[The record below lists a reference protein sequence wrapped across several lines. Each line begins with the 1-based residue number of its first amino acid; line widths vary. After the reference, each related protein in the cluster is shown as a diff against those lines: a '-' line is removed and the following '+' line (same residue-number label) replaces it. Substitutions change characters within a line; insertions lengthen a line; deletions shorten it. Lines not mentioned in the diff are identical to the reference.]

1 MKMLQYTVKRFVIML
16 FTLFII
22 ATATFFLLAAT
33 PGDALS
39 ARVEKLPDSVA
50 ARMYAKYGLD
60 KPVMERYVITMK
72 GLVHGDF
79 GESIIYE
86 GQTVQSII
94 KEKAP
99 ISARLGIQQ
108 MLLGVSLGLALGV
121 LAAVK
126 KGSFWDYLVVAL
138 SILLISVPNLVFALL
153 LQQVFAG
160 KLGWFPVIG
169 WPSDHLWTSGWNYTV
184 LPTLAGCFGYIAS
197 YARLLKASM
206 LDVMNQDYILTAES
220 KGLTHREVILH
231 HVLRNSFIP
240 IVTNLPMSVAMCIT
254 GSFFIESV
262 FSIPGL
268 GLYYVNAV
276 AAPGCHHRHGR
287 DSHSGS
293 ALHHRGLCDRYSV
306 HRRRSPHPDPRRQAV
321 RRRGI
326 MSETA
331 KFLTPEQAARV
342 DHSRF
347 DAEKIDRPTIT
358 YWQGAWRRLKKNP
371 LAVIAMVM
379 LAVVLF
385 FVLLGPTISG
395 QEYIKINASI
405 KNTAPNSAN
414 WFGTDTMGRDI
425 FCRVWIGA
433 RLSLIVALVCST
445 IQIVVGCA
453 YGGAMAYFGGTVD
466 SVMMRVIEVITSFP
480 SLLITLL
487 IMMVVGQNVG
497 GLLFAM
503 CITSWCGTARQMR
516 GQLMQLRE
524 SEYVQAAQ
532 MIGASPVRI
541 IIKHLLPNTVS
552 ILILNLCSSIP
563 SYIFTEASLSFLGM
577 GLSSDV
583 ISLGVLISQGKA
595 KMDFYP
601 WQLFFPAAVLCIA
614 VLAFNLLG
622 DGLRDALDPRTI
634 E

>member
-60 KPVMERYVITMK
+60 KPVMERY
-72 GLVHGDF
+72 
-79 GESIIYE
+79 
-86 GQTVQSII
+86 

-169 WPSDHLWTSGWNYTV
+169 RPSDHLWTSGWNYTV

-276 AAPGCHHRHGR
+276 AAQDVTIVMGETVILA
-287 DSHSGS
+287 
-293 ALHHRGLCDRYSV
+293 ALYIIVVFVTDILYTV
-306 HRRRSPHPDPRRQAV
+306 VDPRIRI
-321 RRRGI
+321 RG
-326 MSETA
+326 
-331 KFLTPEQAARV
+331 
-342 DHSRF
+342 
-347 DAEKIDRPTIT
+347 
-358 YWQGAWRRLKKNP
+358 
-371 LAVIAMVM
+371 
-379 LAVVLF
+379 
-385 FVLLGPTISG
+385 
-395 QEYIKINASI
+395 
-405 KNTAPNSAN
+405 
-414 WFGTDTMGRDI
+414 
-425 FCRVWIGA
+425 
-433 RLSLIVALVCST
+433 
-445 IQIVVGCA
+445 
-453 YGGAMAYFGGTVD
+453 
-466 SVMMRVIEVITSFP
+466 
-480 SLLITLL
+480 
-487 IMMVVGQNVG
+487 
-497 GLLFAM
+497 
-503 CITSWCGTARQMR
+503 
-516 GQLMQLRE
+516 
-524 SEYVQAAQ
+524 
-532 MIGASPVRI
+532 
-541 IIKHLLPNTVS
+541 
-552 ILILNLCSSIP
+552 
-563 SYIFTEASLSFLGM
+563 
-577 GLSSDV
+577 
-583 ISLGVLISQGKA
+583 GK
-595 KMDFYP
+595 
-601 WQLFFPAAVLCIA
+601 
-614 VLAFNLLG
+614 
-622 DGLRDALDPRTI
+622 R
-634 E
+634 

>member
-160 KLGWFPVIG
+160 KLGC
-169 WPSDHLWTSGWNYTV
+169 GWNYTV

-276 AAPGCHHRHGR
+276 AAQDVTIVMGETVILA
-287 DSHSGS
+287 
-293 ALHHRGLCDRYSV
+293 ALYIIVVFVTDILYTV
-306 HRRRSPHPDPRRQAV
+306 VDPRIRI
-321 RRRGI
+321 RG
-326 MSETA
+326 
-331 KFLTPEQAARV
+331 
-342 DHSRF
+342 
-347 DAEKIDRPTIT
+347 
-358 YWQGAWRRLKKNP
+358 
-371 LAVIAMVM
+371 
-379 LAVVLF
+379 
-385 FVLLGPTISG
+385 
-395 QEYIKINASI
+395 
-405 KNTAPNSAN
+405 
-414 WFGTDTMGRDI
+414 
-425 FCRVWIGA
+425 
-433 RLSLIVALVCST
+433 
-445 IQIVVGCA
+445 
-453 YGGAMAYFGGTVD
+453 
-466 SVMMRVIEVITSFP
+466 
-480 SLLITLL
+480 
-487 IMMVVGQNVG
+487 
-497 GLLFAM
+497 
-503 CITSWCGTARQMR
+503 
-516 GQLMQLRE
+516 
-524 SEYVQAAQ
+524 
-532 MIGASPVRI
+532 
-541 IIKHLLPNTVS
+541 
-552 ILILNLCSSIP
+552 
-563 SYIFTEASLSFLGM
+563 
-577 GLSSDV
+577 
-583 ISLGVLISQGKA
+583 GK
-595 KMDFYP
+595 
-601 WQLFFPAAVLCIA
+601 
-614 VLAFNLLG
+614 
-622 DGLRDALDPRTI
+622 R
-634 E
+634 

>member
-197 YARLLKASM
+197 YAR
-206 LDVMNQDYILTAES
+206 
-220 KGLTHREVILH
+220 

-276 AAPGCHHRHGR
+276 AAQDVTIVMGETVILA
-287 DSHSGS
+287 
-293 ALHHRGLCDRYSV
+293 ALYIIVVFVTDILYTV
-306 HRRRSPHPDPRRQAV
+306 VDPRIRI
-321 RRRGI
+321 RG
-326 MSETA
+326 
-331 KFLTPEQAARV
+331 
-342 DHSRF
+342 
-347 DAEKIDRPTIT
+347 
-358 YWQGAWRRLKKNP
+358 
-371 LAVIAMVM
+371 
-379 LAVVLF
+379 
-385 FVLLGPTISG
+385 
-395 QEYIKINASI
+395 
-405 KNTAPNSAN
+405 
-414 WFGTDTMGRDI
+414 
-425 FCRVWIGA
+425 
-433 RLSLIVALVCST
+433 
-445 IQIVVGCA
+445 
-453 YGGAMAYFGGTVD
+453 
-466 SVMMRVIEVITSFP
+466 
-480 SLLITLL
+480 
-487 IMMVVGQNVG
+487 
-497 GLLFAM
+497 
-503 CITSWCGTARQMR
+503 
-516 GQLMQLRE
+516 
-524 SEYVQAAQ
+524 
-532 MIGASPVRI
+532 
-541 IIKHLLPNTVS
+541 
-552 ILILNLCSSIP
+552 
-563 SYIFTEASLSFLGM
+563 
-577 GLSSDV
+577 
-583 ISLGVLISQGKA
+583 GK
-595 KMDFYP
+595 
-601 WQLFFPAAVLCIA
+601 
-614 VLAFNLLG
+614 
-622 DGLRDALDPRTI
+622 R
-634 E
+634 

>member
-86 GQTVQSII
+86 GQTVQ
-94 KEKAP
+94 
-99 ISARLGIQQ
+99 
-108 MLLGVSLGLALGV
+108 
-121 LAAVK
+121 
-126 KGSFWDYLVVAL
+126 
-138 SILLISVPNLVFALL
+138 VFALL

-276 AAPGCHHRHGR
+276 AAQDVTIVMGETVILA
-287 DSHSGS
+287 
-293 ALHHRGLCDRYSV
+293 ALYIIVVFVTDILYTV
-306 HRRRSPHPDPRRQAV
+306 VDPRIRI
-321 RRRGI
+321 RG
-326 MSETA
+326 
-331 KFLTPEQAARV
+331 
-342 DHSRF
+342 
-347 DAEKIDRPTIT
+347 
-358 YWQGAWRRLKKNP
+358 
-371 LAVIAMVM
+371 
-379 LAVVLF
+379 
-385 FVLLGPTISG
+385 
-395 QEYIKINASI
+395 
-405 KNTAPNSAN
+405 
-414 WFGTDTMGRDI
+414 
-425 FCRVWIGA
+425 
-433 RLSLIVALVCST
+433 
-445 IQIVVGCA
+445 
-453 YGGAMAYFGGTVD
+453 
-466 SVMMRVIEVITSFP
+466 
-480 SLLITLL
+480 
-487 IMMVVGQNVG
+487 
-497 GLLFAM
+497 
-503 CITSWCGTARQMR
+503 
-516 GQLMQLRE
+516 
-524 SEYVQAAQ
+524 
-532 MIGASPVRI
+532 
-541 IIKHLLPNTVS
+541 
-552 ILILNLCSSIP
+552 
-563 SYIFTEASLSFLGM
+563 
-577 GLSSDV
+577 
-583 ISLGVLISQGKA
+583 GK
-595 KMDFYP
+595 
-601 WQLFFPAAVLCIA
+601 
-614 VLAFNLLG
+614 
-622 DGLRDALDPRTI
+622 R
-634 E
+634 

>member
-206 LDVMNQDYILTAES
+206 LDVMNQDYILPAES
-220 KGLTHREVILH
+220 KG
-231 HVLRNSFIP
+231 
-240 IVTNLPMSVAMCIT
+240 IT

-276 AAPGCHHRHGR
+276 AAQDVTIVMGETVILA
-287 DSHSGS
+287 
-293 ALHHRGLCDRYSV
+293 ALYIIVVFVTDILYTV
-306 HRRRSPHPDPRRQAV
+306 VDPRIRI
-321 RRRGI
+321 RG
-326 MSETA
+326 
-331 KFLTPEQAARV
+331 
-342 DHSRF
+342 
-347 DAEKIDRPTIT
+347 
-358 YWQGAWRRLKKNP
+358 
-371 LAVIAMVM
+371 
-379 LAVVLF
+379 
-385 FVLLGPTISG
+385 
-395 QEYIKINASI
+395 
-405 KNTAPNSAN
+405 
-414 WFGTDTMGRDI
+414 
-425 FCRVWIGA
+425 
-433 RLSLIVALVCST
+433 
-445 IQIVVGCA
+445 
-453 YGGAMAYFGGTVD
+453 
-466 SVMMRVIEVITSFP
+466 
-480 SLLITLL
+480 
-487 IMMVVGQNVG
+487 
-497 GLLFAM
+497 
-503 CITSWCGTARQMR
+503 
-516 GQLMQLRE
+516 
-524 SEYVQAAQ
+524 
-532 MIGASPVRI
+532 
-541 IIKHLLPNTVS
+541 
-552 ILILNLCSSIP
+552 
-563 SYIFTEASLSFLGM
+563 
-577 GLSSDV
+577 
-583 ISLGVLISQGKA
+583 GK
-595 KMDFYP
+595 
-601 WQLFFPAAVLCIA
+601 
-614 VLAFNLLG
+614 
-622 DGLRDALDPRTI
+622 R
-634 E
+634 

>member
-108 MLLGVSLGLALGV
+108 MLLGVSLGL
-121 LAAVK
+121 
-126 KGSFWDYLVVAL
+126 AL

-276 AAPGCHHRHGR
+276 AAQDVTIVMGETVILA
-287 DSHSGS
+287 
-293 ALHHRGLCDRYSV
+293 ALYIIVVFVTDILYTV
-306 HRRRSPHPDPRRQAV
+306 VDPRIRI
-321 RRRGI
+321 RG
-326 MSETA
+326 
-331 KFLTPEQAARV
+331 
-342 DHSRF
+342 
-347 DAEKIDRPTIT
+347 
-358 YWQGAWRRLKKNP
+358 
-371 LAVIAMVM
+371 
-379 LAVVLF
+379 
-385 FVLLGPTISG
+385 
-395 QEYIKINASI
+395 
-405 KNTAPNSAN
+405 
-414 WFGTDTMGRDI
+414 
-425 FCRVWIGA
+425 
-433 RLSLIVALVCST
+433 
-445 IQIVVGCA
+445 
-453 YGGAMAYFGGTVD
+453 
-466 SVMMRVIEVITSFP
+466 
-480 SLLITLL
+480 
-487 IMMVVGQNVG
+487 
-497 GLLFAM
+497 
-503 CITSWCGTARQMR
+503 
-516 GQLMQLRE
+516 
-524 SEYVQAAQ
+524 
-532 MIGASPVRI
+532 
-541 IIKHLLPNTVS
+541 
-552 ILILNLCSSIP
+552 
-563 SYIFTEASLSFLGM
+563 
-577 GLSSDV
+577 
-583 ISLGVLISQGKA
+583 GK
-595 KMDFYP
+595 
-601 WQLFFPAAVLCIA
+601 
-614 VLAFNLLG
+614 
-622 DGLRDALDPRTI
+622 R
-634 E
+634 